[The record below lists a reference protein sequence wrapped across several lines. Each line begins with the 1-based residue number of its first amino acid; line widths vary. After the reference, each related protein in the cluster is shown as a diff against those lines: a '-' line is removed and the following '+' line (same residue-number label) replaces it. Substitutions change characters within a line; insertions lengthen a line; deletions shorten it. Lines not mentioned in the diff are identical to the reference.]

1 MSVLMKVYQYLVQ
14 IKEGEVTFQ
23 NLINK
28 GFKDFSQEESFLI
41 RDSLKSI
48 VNRYY
53 FLLWEQS
60 KLIPL
65 EKNELKDYF
74 VCALGQYHYVREID
88 EERLLAYFNEDL
100 SFLNPDV
107 SPADLY
113 QAIVKLGGSPL
124 PISERENEILTK
136 RLSVNY
142 AYPEWVVK
150 MMGKHFGIKHA
161 YKAIASSR
169 KSIQLALNCNI
180 FLTNRDRLLESGLFE
195 KGKLA
200 SNTLRYSGKEKLI
213 DLDAFHKN
221 LIFVEDEASQ
231 MLVEKLNLEPGDEA
245 LLIAD
250 DRGTVALDMAMRM
263 RDVGC
268 IHVAAANI
276 FNYNSSRSIANR
288 FKIHSMDLFQ
298 SGMDEMLTHVPES
311 SCDKVFLIAESS
323 SLGLVRRKPAVLLT
337 LKRDQLD
344 AIISKQKSDLEEASL
359 FVKPDGMLLYA
370 VFTYDRKESYAVIE
384 DFLTRHSEFEL
395 LEEKQIFS
403 YEAPSDGVYYACMKK
418 RGL

>member
-1 MSVLMKVYQYLVQ
+1 MSVLMKVYQCLIQ
-14 IKEGEVTFQ
+14 IKEGEITFQ

-28 GFKDFSQEESFLI
+28 GFKDLSQEESFLI

-65 EKNELKDYF
+65 EKPELKDYF
-74 VCALGQYHYVREID
+74 VCALGQYHYVREVD
-88 EERLLAYFNEDL
+88 EERLFSYFNEDL
-100 SFLNPDV
+100 PLLDATASV
-107 SPADLY
+107 SNFQ
-113 QAIVKLGGSPL
+113 QAIKKLGGSPL
-124 PISERENEILTK
+124 TISERENEILTK

-150 MMGKHFGIKHA
+150 MMSKHFGIKHT

-200 SNTLRYSGKEKLI
+200 SNTLRYGGKEKLI
-213 DLDAFHKN
+213 DLDVFRKN

-231 MLVEKLNLEPGDEA
+231 MLVEKMNLEPGDEA

-250 DRGTVALDMAMRM
+250 DRGVVALDMAMRI

-268 IHVAAANI
+268 IHVAAPHI
-276 FNYNSSRSIANR
+276 FDYNSLRSIATR
-288 FKIHSMDLFQ
+288 FKIHSMDLFE
-298 SGMDEMLTHVPES
+298 SGMDEMLTHVAAS
-311 SCDKVFLIAESS
+311 SCDKVLLIAESS

-337 LKRDQLD
+337 LKREHLD
-344 AIISKQKSDLEEASL
+344 SIISRQKSDLEEASI
-359 FVKPDGMLLYA
+359 FVKPDGILLYA
-370 VFTYDRKESYAVIE
+370 VFTYNRKESNAVIE
-384 DFLTRHSEFEL
+384 DFIARHPEFEL

-403 YEAPSDGVYYACMKK
+403 YEAPSDGVYYARMKK